1 MNTFL
6 AVFKAFPAI
15 LVAVQAVET
24 AVPLPQKGQQ
34 KLNLILGAAAYAWEI
49 SQAEQQVSKSNTLN
63 AVQAIANLTVAGL
76 NAAGV
81 FKQSAP
87 VSSN

>member
-6 AVFKAFPAI
+6 AVFHAFPAI
-15 LVAVQAVET
+15 LAAVQAVES
-24 AVPLPQKGQQ
+24 AVPLPRKGQQ
-34 KLNLILGAAAYAWEI
+34 KLNLILAAAGYAWEI
-49 SQAEQQVSKSNTLN
+49 SQAEQQVSKSATLN
-63 AVQAIANLTVAGL
+63 AVQAITNVTVASL

-81 FKQSAP
+81 FNKSAP

>member
-6 AVFKAFPAI
+6 AVFNAFPAI
-15 LVAVQAVET
+15 LGAVQAVET
-24 AVPLPQKGQQ
+24 AVPLPQKGQH
-34 KLNLILGAAAYAWEI
+34 KLNLILGAAACAWEI

-76 NAAGV
+76 NAVGI